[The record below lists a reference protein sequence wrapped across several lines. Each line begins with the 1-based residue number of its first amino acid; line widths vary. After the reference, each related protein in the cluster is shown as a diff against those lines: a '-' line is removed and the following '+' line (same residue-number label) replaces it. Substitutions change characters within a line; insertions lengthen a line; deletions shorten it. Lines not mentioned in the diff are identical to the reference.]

1 MEILDFD
8 RLGSC
13 MEKELV
19 KVDISMSYNGM
30 PVLKDIKFSV
40 HENEFLV
47 IVGPTGCGKTTM
59 ANLLTGLL
67 KPTEGQVTVNGK
79 MVNPKVQNISY
90 VFQEPSCLP
99 WRTLWDDITIGLEI
113 KGANKEAIKKRGKEV
128 IKLVG
133 LEGFDDYFPW
143 QISGGMKQRVAIA
156 RAYATD
162 PDFLLMDEPF
172 GSLDAQTRYLMQI
185 EIMRVWEKEKKT
197 VVFITNNI
205 EEAVY
210 LATRIIVF
218 SKLPAGIIGE
228 YEIDLPRPRD
238 LTSPTFLKKRA
249 QITKMCDVVE

>member
-1 MEILDFD
+1 
-8 RLGSC
+8 

-19 KVDISMSYNGM
+19 KVDLSMAYNGM
-30 PVLKDIKFSV
+30 PVLEDIKFSV

-67 KPTEGQVTVNGK
+67 KPTAGQVTMNGEK
-79 MVNPKVQNISY
+79 INPKVQNISF

-99 WRTLWDDITIGLEI
+99 WRTLFNDITIGLEI
-113 KGANKEAIKKRGKEV
+113 KGASKESIAKRGKDV

-133 LEGFDDYFPW
+133 LEGFDNYFPW

-172 GSLDAQTRYLMQI
+172 GHLDAQTRYLMQI

-218 SKLPAGIIGE
+218 SRLPARIVGE
-228 YEIDLPRPRD
+228 YEIQLPRPRD
-238 LTSPTFLKKRA
+238 LTSQEFLRKRA
-249 QITKMCDVVE
+249 EITKMCDVVE

>member
-1 MEILDFD
+1 M
-8 RLGSC
+8 G
-13 MEKELV
+13 KELV
-19 KVDISMSYNGM
+19 DVNISHKFNGM
-30 PVLKDIKFSV
+30 PVLEDIKFSV

-59 ANLLTGLL
+59 ANLLGGLL
-67 KPTEGQVTVNGK
+67 KPTAGKVTINDEI
-79 MVNPKVQNISY
+79 VNPKVQNISF
-90 VFQEPSCLP
+90 VFQEPSCIP
-99 WRTLWDDITIGLEI
+99 WRTVWDDITIGLEI
-113 KGANKEAIKKRGKEV
+113 KGATEETIKKRGKEV

-133 LEGFDDYFPW
+133 LEGYDDYFPW

-172 GSLDAQTRYLMQI
+172 GHLDAQTRYLMQI
-185 EIMRVWEKEKKT
+185 EIMRVWEIEKKT

-228 YEIDLPRPRD
+228 YEIDFPRPRD
-238 LTSPTFLKKRA
+238 LTSVEFLKKRTE
-249 QITKMCDVVE
+249 ITKMCDVVE